1 MTPEKPPKPRARLLN
16 FSSFPVVYRNS
27 FPWAQESKFCSF
39 PVFACPCSGAPTSQL
54 RQRAIVHFVPSPQWT
69 ADTLLASSRDV
80 RAALFSW
87 ESVLGSSS
95 AEVQI
100 FSCHSLRWG
109 SSWQWAFGKLGS
121 SEDWFCI
128 VGSKCPVAATSS
140 LEIRTP
146 SQRDFRLQARPPL
159 ASSCLTFSP
168 LLKERGLQWQKPNL
182 ALFAKSRLNYQSPNL
197 PEDILE
203 SKINDGWGV
212 HSWEFFMQVPP
223 PSSLTLKINCS
234 VVKIMAFPNTTVSS
248 ACVCCAPE
256 PFVLWVQMIGQM
268 RVRLGQ
274 GRAVRCAWRAI
285 PGAPCRPPSRVWRI
299 HTGCLGRSRPG
310 PVGKFVLFFN
320 LLLQFPPPSLPPS
333 LSFISLSFVVWDLS
347 WPLWNNLISDSF
359 LCLIIVCFHLWNT
372 GKPVKIKR

>member
-1 MTPEKPPKPRARLLN
+1 MDCWHASGFR
-16 FSSFPVVYRNS
+16 S
-27 FPWAQESKFCSF
+27 W
-39 PVFACPCSGAPTSQL
+39 CSGRS
-54 RQRAIVHFVPSPQWT
+54 
-69 ADTLLASSRDV
+69 
-80 RAALFSW
+80 FSW
-87 ESVLGSSS
+87 ESVLGYSS

-140 LEIRTP
+140 LQIRTSSLQIRTP

-159 ASSCLTFSP
+159 ASSCLAFSP
-168 LLKERGLQWQKPNL
+168 LLKERGLQWQKLNL

-256 PFVLWVQMIGQM
+256 PFVLWVQMIGQTG
-268 RVRLGQ
+268 VRLGQ
-274 GRAVRCAWRAI
+274 GRVVRYAWRAT

-299 HTGCLGRSRPG
+299 PTGCLGRSRPG
-310 PVGKFVLFFN
+310 PVGKFVLFFFN

-333 LSFISLSFVVWDLS
+333 LSLLHLSLLWCEIYLDLFGTT
-347 WPLWNNLISDSF
+347 W
-359 LCLIIVCFHLWNT
+359 
-372 GKPVKIKR
+372 